1 MISKFRKLQ
10 DTWFAKIILILTGLS
25 FVSLFGVAGYMGS
38 VGKNRPV
45 IKVDSFELLQG
56 DAIAQLDNEVQMA
69 KKLFGDTFEVSDT
82 IRLNMLQNLV
92 EKNLNDMIIRNI
104 SKKNGISISDDLV
117 RQVIYSQSE
126 FRGADGK
133 FDINRMRQILAL
145 SGTNEA
151 KYINSVKL
159 DVARQNV
166 IQTPVENMNVP
177 DVMLK
182 YLAKIYNQKRIFKY
196 ITLDIKNL
204 PIDRQVSED
213 EIQQYYQDF
222 NVNFMAPE
230 TRDISFFY
238 LSNNDISKQTQIS
251 DEDAEIYYQEN
262 ASQFETPET
271 RQLAQMVFDDEAK
284 AQEALKDVKSG
295 QDFYSVAQ
303 TKANQDKATTDLGF
317 VAQDMM
323 LELLAKP
330 VFSASAGS
338 VVGPI
343 KTDMGWHIVKVIT
356 VKAGAKT
363 DKAKALAQIK
373 ENLKKEKMYDEA
385 YELASQIE
393 DKIGAGTDFSDIAQ
407 SLKTKIHTVK
417 NLDEN
422 GQATLSDAQLR
433 AIATAPDF
441 IDMAFSYN
449 EGEISQVIELDDGIA
464 LLKVDHIYDTHPK
477 DIAEVRP
484 EIVKMWEDNERTAIA
499 QEITNDVLHDLENG
513 DGIDEIAARFKLQ
526 VKTTSPLSRKQ
537 SFAGLTDLEM
547 NDLFLEKA
555 GSAKI
560 FNNKGIELIAVT
572 DKIINPT
579 TPVQS
584 DDELVRQA
592 KLEISQEYANRLLSD
607 FSSDYDVRVKYRLLG
622 LAD

>member
-166 IQTPVENMNVP
+166 IQTPVENMNIP

-284 AQEALKDVKSG
+284 AQEALKDIKSG

-356 VKAGAKT
+356 VKAGAKA

-433 AIATAPDF
+433 AIVTAPDF

-513 DGIDEIAARFKLQ
+513 DGIDEIATRFKLQ